1 MISRR
6 SVGRPAMWHKPILEY
21 VEEHGEVRALE
32 IRIELGVPKRTLYD
46 ALKVLVATGNLA
58 WKKAGARTNY
68 RVLYKVQ
75 TLPRLDVILCHPHL

>member
-32 IRIELGVPKRTLYD
+32 IRIELGVPKQTLYD
-46 ALKVLVATGNLA
+46 ALKVLVATGDLT
-58 WKKAGARTNY
+58 WKKCKSRGNY
-68 RVLYKVQ
+68 RVLCKAQ
-75 TLPRLDVILCHPHL
+75 SLPRLDMLLCHSHI

>member
-32 IRIELGVPKRTLYD
+32 IRIELGVPKQTLYD
-46 ALKVLVATGNLA
+46 ALKVLVATGDLA
-58 WKKAGARTNY
+58 WKKADAHSNY
-68 RVLYKVQ
+68 RVLCRAQ
-75 TLPRLDVILCHPHL
+75 SLPRLDMILCHSHI